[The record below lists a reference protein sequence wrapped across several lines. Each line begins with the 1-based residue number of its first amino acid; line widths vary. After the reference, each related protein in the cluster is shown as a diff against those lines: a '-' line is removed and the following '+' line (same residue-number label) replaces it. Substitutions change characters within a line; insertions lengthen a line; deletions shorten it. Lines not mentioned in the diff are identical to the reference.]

1 MKIEK
6 TITVCGIDIPIVNG
20 PIGISV
26 SGGADSVAL
35 LYTLLTECPEKEF
48 YIYTA
53 IENLMDF
60 RVVASPTVGT
70 IIAKIIQRIGYR
82 KIRHHVSYYNS
93 NDEQFFPSE
102 LMAVPLSDAETGKI
116 GGLYTGITATPPLE
130 LAFSWSDDPAMH
142 KTIKERTPGRD
153 LDAIRENFVVP
164 LLNYNKTKIA
174 EFYEHYDLMEWL
186 YPLTF
191 SCENPANTFENPVHC
206 GECWWCRE
214 REWAFGRLV

>member
-6 TITVCGIDIPIVNG
+6 TITVCGIDIPVASG

-48 YIYTA
+48 HIYTA

-70 IIAKIIQRIGYR
+70 IIAKVIQRIGYR
-82 KIRHHVSYYNS
+82 KIRHHVTYYNS
-93 NDEQFFPSE
+93 TDAEFFPGQLMSE
-102 LMAVPLSDAETGKI
+102 PTTAAENEKI
-116 GGLYTGITATPPLE
+116 AALYTGLTATPPLDI
-130 LAFSWSDDPAMH
+130 AYSWSDDPAMH
-142 KTIKERTPGRD
+142 EVIKKRQPNQNRGTVSKPY
-153 LDAIRENFVVP
+153 IMPFVNVD
-164 LLNYNKTKIA
+164 KTKIA
-174 EFYEHYDLMEWL
+174 EVYAHYDLMDWL

-191 SCENPANTFENPVHC
+191 SCENTDNTFENPAHC

-214 REWAFGRLV
+214 RAWAFGRLV